1 MTAAFKA
8 FRIRSEGEG
17 VVAGFEQLQ
26 LADLSPGNVVVRVLF
41 STINYK
47 DALAA
52 TGAGKVLRR
61 FPLVGGIDFAGVVE
75 SSNDPRFSMGDR
87 VLVTGNGLSETHDGG
102 YAEYARVPGD
112 WVFPIPPGLDELE
125 AMALGT
131 AGCSAALAIHRM
143 EENGQRPIAGPIA
156 VTGATGGVGSIA
168 IDMLAARGY
177 EVVAVS
183 GKSGAA
189 DYLKALGATR
199 ILSRKQI
206 KSTGRPLEAVQ
217 FAGAID
223 NVGGDLLA
231 WLTRTVG
238 FWGNIASIGLAGGAQ
253 LETTVM
259 PFILRGVN
267 LLGINSTSV
276 PRALRTTIWERIA
289 TDLRPR
295 HLDRLVTRTLDFAD
309 LPGAFKGYLDG
320 VITGRTVVRISSGR
334 DAAGSADAGH
344 DGGDLGGGSGA
355 GAAGPDASAGH
366 SAEPD
371 ATGE

>member
-75 SSNDPRFSMGDR
+75 TSTDPRFSTGDR

-131 AGCSAALAIHRM
+131 AGFTAALAIHRM
-143 EENGQRPIAGPIA
+143 EENGQKPIAGPIA

-189 DYLKALGATR
+189 EYLKTLGATR

-320 VITGRTVVRISSGR
+320 AVTGRTVVRISSGR

-344 DGGDLGGGSGA
+344 DSGDLGGGSGA
-355 GAAGPDASAGH
+355 SAASPDAPAGPSGDL
-366 SAEPD
+366 D